1 MFLNISGGLALL
13 ALGYCIA
20 AFTPLRTTIPGY
32 PNASTRQA
40 SLETAARIDSLE
52 GAIIR
57 WRLYSENLR
66 SALNGGRA
74 LEPEVLKQ
82 RAREYMSEKSAAQ
95 LASQDSIL
103 RESLETETTK
113 SAVAAKG
120 DLMPLESAVFR
131 RPVKGTVSSRFD
143 ETASPSVGITTALN
157 EMVYAVLD
165 GAVTYAK
172 WSDECGYTIQL
183 QHDNNIISS
192 YTYTD
197 NPFVKEGEFVKA
209 GDAIARA
216 GSGHIAFELW
226 YKGVRVDP
234 QKYIKF

>member
-1 MFLNISGGLALL
+1 ML
-13 ALGYCIA
+13 ALGYCLA

-74 LEPEVLKQ
+74 VEPEILKE
-82 RAREYMSEKSAAQ
+82 RAREYMSKKSAAQ
-95 LASQDSIL
+95 LACQDSIL
-103 RESLETETTK
+103 RETLKTEVTK

-120 DLMPLESAVFR
+120 DFMPLESAVFR
-131 RPVKGTVSSRFD
+131 RPVKGMVTSRFND
-143 ETASPSVGITTALN
+143 TEHPSVGLTTAAD
-157 EMVYAVLD
+157 EPVYAVLD

-172 WSDECGYTIQL
+172 WSDECGYTIQI

-192 YTYTD
+192 YSYAD
-197 NPFVKEGEFVKA
+197 SPFVKEGDFVKT
-209 GDAIARA
+209 GEVIARV
-216 GSGHIAFELW
+216 GSGHIEFELW
-226 YKGVRVDP
+226 YKGMRVDP